1 MKTTEFGH
9 SLYQSS
15 IFVAILSMVSCADAV
30 QAENKLDMSF
40 IQGGSDMDRAAW
52 ATLNNNHPPGRYLVN
67 VSLNGKDLGKYIL
80 DVAPCD
86 NEELCLSDQWLAKA
100 GVFLKADYFKQGYN
114 ATRACHVL
122 AKGNAVKV
130 DFDIATQSLSLSVPQ
145 AGLAAQPENVEWD
158 YGNNA
163 LRMNYNL
170 NSSQGRNNNTSFGSV
185 DLKANMGRWVVNSSA
200 SGTVGD
206 GSQNATI
213 AMFTASRAIQPLDAD
228 LLLGKTSV
236 GDGLLGHTGTYGLT
250 LTRNNSMRPGNL
262 GYTPVFS
269 GIARGSARV
278 TLVQGSNTLYSQMM
292 PPGPFVI
299 TNVPLYSS
307 GDVTMTVTEENGQKS
322 VQVFP
327 LSVIA
332 GQLSPGQHEF
342 SVSAG
347 VPDDDSDLDGPLMS
361 ASYGYGLERLT
372 LRAGGVIHQRFQGVT
387 GGVTTGLGYLGA
399 VSAEGAWA
407 TRKYERKPAQSGSKM
422 QLAWTKQIETTGTGL
437 RLSWS
442 RALSEDF
449 PDLSGFDPKELW
461 QRNRKQLNTHDE
473 WNAGVSQGV
482 GGLFTLS
489 VTGWQRSYYHD
500 SGKDV
505 GLTGSLSTQIQG
517 VNVSL
522 SASQSKS
529 TQGNNNWAASVSVS
543 VPFTLFDQR
552 YSSSTSVST
561 SRDGGVGINTG
572 ISGNLNNRFSYGV
585 SGGRDS
591 DGGTSTFFSGN
602 YNGDRANFGTTLN
615 QSSAGRTS
623 GSLSLSGSV
632 LAVPAARS
640 VMFSSNTGET
650 LAVVGVKDT
659 PGVKVISGSG
669 TTDSNG
675 NLVVPL
681 NSYNLNTVTLD
692 ASSLPLDT
700 ELSNTSQQVI
710 PSSQAVVWMPFDVMK
725 VHRYLLQVRQ
735 QNGEFVSGGT
745 WAYGEKGAPLGFV
758 AANGVLMMNVM
769 ESPGK
774 ITLGGCI
781 IPAGTLKETEKLQEV
796 RCE

>member
-1 MKTTEFGH
+1 MKDEIRIVRR
-9 SLYQSS
+9 SVL
-15 IFVAILSMVSCADAV
+15 AILVSLGMGTSGV
-30 QAENKLDMSF
+30 QADDELDMSF
-40 IQGGSDMDRAAW
+40 IQGGNSLDRAAW
-52 ATLNNNHPPGRYLVN
+52 AALNSHYPPGRYLVEL
-67 VSLNGKDLGKYIL
+67 SLNGQDKGRFVL
-80 DVAPCD
+80 DVTPQD
-86 NEELCLSDQWLAKA
+86 NDSLCLSDIWLTKA

-114 ATRACHVL
+114 ADRACHVL
-122 AKGNAVKV
+122 AKGDAVKV
-130 DFDIATQSLSLSVPQ
+130 DFDITTQSLSLSVPQ
-145 AGLAAQPENVEWD
+145 AGLSTKPEHVEWD

-163 LRMNYNL
+163 LRMNYNF

-185 DLKANMGRWVVNSSA
+185 DLKANVGRWVVNSSA
-200 SGTVGD
+200 SGAVGD
-206 GSQNATI
+206 SGQNANI

-236 GDGLLGHTGTYGLT
+236 GDGLLGHTGTYGMT

-278 TLVQGSNTLYSQMM
+278 TLVQGNNTLYSQMM
-292 PPGPFVI
+292 PPGPFSI
-299 TNVPLYSS
+299 TNVPLYTS

-332 GQLSPGQHEF
+332 GQLSPGQQEF

-347 VPDDDSDLDGPLMS
+347 VPDDDSNLDGPLIS
-361 ASYGYGLERLT
+361 ASYGYGLELFT
-372 LRAGGVIHQRFQGVT
+372 LRAGGVMHQRFQGLT

-407 TRKYERKPAQSGSKM
+407 TRKYESQPSRSGSKM
-422 QLAWTKQIETTGTGL
+422 QLAWTKQVETTGTSL
-437 RLSWS
+437 RLNWS

-449 PDLSGFDPKELW
+449 PDLSGFDPKEMW
-461 QRNRKQLNTHDE
+461 QRDRKQRNTHDE
-473 WNAGVSQGV
+473 WNAGISQGV
-482 GGLFTLS
+482 RELFTLS

-500 SGKDV
+500 SGKDT
-505 GLTGSLSTQIQG
+505 GLTGTMSTQIHG
-517 VNVSL
+517 VNLNL
-522 SASQSKS
+522 SASQSKN
-529 TQGNNNWAASVSVS
+529 TRGDNNWAASISVS

-552 YSSSTSVST
+552 YSSSTTVST

-572 ISGNLNNRFSYGV
+572 ISGNVNDRFSYGV

-591 DGGTSTFFSGN
+591 DGKTSSFLNGN
-602 YNGDRANFGTTLN
+602 YSGDRVTFGTTLN
-615 QSSAGRTS
+615 QSSSGGTS

-640 VMFSSNTGET
+640 VMFSSKTGET
-650 LAVVGVKDT
+650 VAVVGVKDI
-659 PGVKVISGSG
+659 PGVKLISG
-669 TTDSNG
+669 TDVTDSNG
-675 NLVVPL
+675 NVVVPL
-681 NSYNLNTVTLD
+681 NSYDLNIVTLD
-692 ASSLPLDT
+692 ASTLPLDT
-700 ELSNTSQQVI
+700 ELSNSSQQVV
-710 PSSQAVVWMPFDVMK
+710 PSNQAVVWMPFDVMK
-725 VHRYLLQVRQ
+725 VNRYLLQVRQ

-745 WAYGEKGAPLGFV
+745 WAHNEKGVPLGFV

-769 ESPGK
+769 EAPGK
-774 ITLGGCI
+774 ITLGGCT
-781 IPAGTLKETEKLQEV
+781 IPAGALKETVQLQSV

>member
-1 MKTTEFGH
+1 MKDENRIVRRSVLSILV
-9 SLYQSS
+9 SLGM
-15 IFVAILSMVSCADAV
+15 AVSGV
-30 QAENKLDMSF
+30 QADDELDMSF
-40 IQGGSDMDRAAW
+40 IQGGSNIDRAAW
-52 ATLNNNHPPGRYLVN
+52 AALNSHYPPGRYLVEL
-67 VSLNGKDLGKYIL
+67 SLNGLDKGRYVL
-80 DVAPCD
+80 DVTPQD
-86 NEELCLSDQWLAKA
+86 SDSLCLPDTWLTKA

-114 ATRACHVL
+114 AARACHVL
-122 AKGNAVKV
+122 AKGDAVKV
-130 DFDIATQSLSLSVPQ
+130 DFDMTTQSLSLSVPQ
-145 AGLAAQPENVEWD
+145 AGLAAQPEHVEWD

-185 DLKANMGRWVVNSSA
+185 DLKANAGRWVVNSSA
-200 SGTVGD
+200 SGAVGD
-206 GSQNATI
+206 GGQNANI

-292 PPGPFVI
+292 PPGPFSI

-332 GQLSPGQHEF
+332 GQLSPGQQEF
-342 SVSAG
+342 SISAG

-361 ASYGYGLERLT
+361 ASYGYGLELLT
-372 LRAGGVIHQRFQGVT
+372 FRVGGVMHQRFQGLT
-387 GGVTTGLGYLGA
+387 GGVATGLGSLGA

-407 TRKYERKPAQSGSKM
+407 TRKYERQPSLSGSKM

-442 RALSEDF
+442 RALSENF
-449 PDLSGFDPKELW
+449 PDLSGFDPEEIW
-461 QRNRKQLNTHDE
+461 QRDRKQRNTHDE
-473 WNAGVSQGV
+473 WNAGISQGV
-482 GGLFTLS
+482 GELFTLS
-489 VTGWQRSYYHD
+489 ATGWQRSYYHD
-500 SGKDV
+500 SGKET
-505 GLTGSLSTQIQG
+505 GLTGTLSTQVQG
-517 VNVSL
+517 VNINL
-522 SASQSKS
+522 STSQSKN
-529 TQGNNNWAASVSVS
+529 TQGDNNWAASISVS

-552 YSSSTSVST
+552 YSSSTTVST
-561 SRDGGVGINTG
+561 SRDGGVGMNTG
-572 ISGNLNNRFSYGV
+572 ISGNVNDRFSYGV

-591 DGGTSTFFSGN
+591 DGSTSTFLNGN
-602 YNGDRANFGTTLN
+602 YSGDRVTFGTTLN
-615 QSSAGRTS
+615 QSSSGGTS

-632 LAVPAARS
+632 LAIPAARS

-650 LAVVGVKDT
+650 LAVVGVKDI
-659 PGVKVISGSG
+659 PGVKVISGDDA
-669 TTDSNG
+669 TDRNG

-681 NSYNLNTVTLD
+681 NSYDLNTVTLD
-692 ASSLPLDT
+692 ASTLPLDT
-700 ELSNTSQQVI
+700 ELGNTSQQVI
-710 PSSQAVVWMPFDVMK
+710 PSSQAVVWMPFNVMK
-725 VHRYLLQVRQ
+725 VHRYLLQIRQ
-735 QNGEFVSGGT
+735 QSGEFVSGGT
-745 WAYGEKGAPLGFV
+745 WAHNEKGVPLGFV
-758 AANGVLMMNVM
+758 AANGVLMMNLM
-769 ESPGK
+769 EAPGK
-774 ITLGGCI
+774 ITLGECT
-781 IPAGTLKETEKLQEV
+781 IPAGVLKETDKLQTV

>member
-1 MKTTEFGH
+1 MNCNNRIIRRSTLALLV
-9 SLYQSS
+9 SLVVGGSG
-15 IFVAILSMVSCADAV
+15 V
-30 QAENKLDMSF
+30 QADDELDMSF
-40 IQGGSDMDRAAW
+40 IQGGNSIDRTAW
-52 ATLNNNHPPGRYLVN
+52 AALNSNYPPGHYLVEL
-67 VSLNGKDLGKYIL
+67 SLNGQNKGRYVL
-80 DVAPCD
+80 DVTPQDSEA
-86 NEELCLSDQWLAKA
+86 LCLPDSWLAKA

-114 ATRACHVL
+114 VTRACHVL
-122 AKGNAVKV
+122 GKGDAVKV
-130 DFDIATQSLSLSVPQ
+130 DFDIATQSLSLSIPQ
-145 AGLAAQPENVEWD
+145 AGLAAQPEHVEWD

-163 LRMNYNL
+163 LRMNYDF
-170 NSSQGRNNNTSFGSV
+170 NSSHGRNNNTSFGSV
-185 DLKANMGRWVVNSSA
+185 DLKANAGRWVVNSSA
-200 SGTVGD
+200 SGSVGD
-206 GSQNATI
+206 GGQNATI
-213 AMFTASRAIQPLDAD
+213 AMFTASRALQPLDAD

-236 GDGLLGHTGTYGLT
+236 GNGLLGHTGTYGLT
-250 LTRNNSMRPGNL
+250 LTRNNSMRPGHL

-307 GDVTMTVTEENGQKS
+307 GDVTMTVTEDNGQTS

-361 ASYGYGLERLT
+361 ASYGYGLNNLT
-372 LRAGGVIHQRFQGVT
+372 LRTGGVIHQRFQGVT
-387 GGVTTGLGYLGA
+387 GGLTTGLGYLGA

-407 TRKYERKPAQSGSKM
+407 TRKYERQPSRSGSKM

-461 QRNRKQLNTHDE
+461 QRDRKQRNTHDE
-473 WNAGVSQGV
+473 WNAGISQGV
-482 GGLFTLS
+482 GELFTLS

-500 SGKDV
+500 SGLDT
-505 GLTGSLSTQIQG
+505 GLTGALNTQIHG

-522 SASQSKS
+522 STSQSKS

-561 SRDGGVGINTG
+561 SRGGGVGINTG
-572 ISGNLNNRFSYGV
+572 ISGNLNDRFSYGV
-585 SGGRDS
+585 SGGRNS
-591 DGGTSTFFSGN
+591 DGDTSTFLNGN
-602 YNGDRANFGTTLN
+602 YSGDRVIFGSTLN
-615 QSSAGRTS
+615 QSTTGGTS
-623 GSLSLSGSV
+623 SSLSLSGSV
-632 LAVPAARS
+632 LVVPAARS
-640 VMFSSNTGET
+640 MMFSSSKADT

-659 PGVKVISGSG
+659 PGVKVMSGSG
-669 TTDSNG
+669 TTDNNG

-681 NSYNLNTVTLD
+681 NSYDLNTVTLD
-692 ASSLPLDT
+692 ASTLPLDT
-700 ELSNTSQQVI
+700 ELSNTSQQVV
-710 PSSQAVVWMPFDVMK
+710 PSSQAVVWMPFEVMK
-725 VHRYLLQVRQ
+725 VYRYLLQVRQ
-735 QNGEFVSGGT
+735 PNGEFVPGGT
-745 WAYGEKGAPLGFV
+745 WAHDNNGTPLGFV

-769 ESPGK
+769 KAPGK
-774 ITLGGCI
+774 ITLGGCT
-781 IPAGTLKETEKLQEV
+781 IPTGTLKVTEKLQTIQ
-796 RCE
+796 CK

>member
-1 MKTTEFGH
+1 MKDENRIVRRSVLSILV
-9 SLYQSS
+9 SLGM
-15 IFVAILSMVSCADAV
+15 AVSGV
-30 QAENKLDMSF
+30 QADDELDMSF
-40 IQGGSDMDRAAW
+40 IQGGSNIDRAAW
-52 ATLNNNHPPGRYLVN
+52 AALNSHYPPGRYLVEL
-67 VSLNGKDLGKYIL
+67 SLNGLDKGRYVL
-80 DVAPCD
+80 DVTPQD
-86 NEELCLSDQWLAKA
+86 SDSLCLPDTWLTKA

-114 ATRACHVL
+114 AARACHVL
-122 AKGNAVKV
+122 AKGDAVKV
-130 DFDIATQSLSLSVPQ
+130 DFDMTTQSLSLSVPQ
-145 AGLAAQPENVEWD
+145 AGLAAQPEHVEWD

-185 DLKANMGRWVVNSSA
+185 DLKANAGRWVVNSSA
-200 SGTVGD
+200 SGAVGD
-206 GSQNATI
+206 GGQNANI

-292 PPGPFVI
+292 PPGPFSI

-332 GQLSPGQHEF
+332 GQLSPGQQEF

-361 ASYGYGLERLT
+361 ASYGYGLELLT
-372 LRAGGVIHQRFQGVT
+372 FRVGAVMHQRFQGLT
-387 GGVTTGLGYLGA
+387 GGVATGLGSLGA

-407 TRKYERKPAQSGSKM
+407 TRKYERQPSLSGSKM

-442 RALSEDF
+442 RALSENF
-449 PDLSGFDPKELW
+449 PDLSGFDPEEIW
-461 QRNRKQLNTHDE
+461 QRDRKQRNTHDE
-473 WNAGVSQGV
+473 WNAGISQGV
-482 GGLFTLS
+482 GELFTLS
-489 VTGWQRSYYHD
+489 ATGWQRSYYHD
-500 SGKDV
+500 SGKET
-505 GLTGSLSTQIQG
+505 GLTGTLSTQVQG
-517 VNVSL
+517 VNINL
-522 SASQSKS
+522 STSQSKN
-529 TQGNNNWAASVSVS
+529 TQGDNNWAASISVS

-552 YSSSTSVST
+552 YSSSTTVST

-572 ISGNLNNRFSYGV
+572 ISGNVNDRFSYGV

-591 DGGTSTFFSGN
+591 DGSTSTFLNGN
-602 YNGDRANFGTTLN
+602 YSGDRVTFGTTLN
-615 QSSAGRTS
+615 QSSSGGTS

-632 LAVPAARS
+632 LAIPAARS

-650 LAVVGVKDT
+650 LAVVGVKDI
-659 PGVKVISGSG
+659 PGVKVISGADV
-669 TTDSNG
+669 TDSNG

-681 NSYNLNTVTLD
+681 NSYDLNTVTLD
-692 ASSLPLDT
+692 ASTLPLDT
-700 ELSNTSQQVI
+700 ELSNTSQQVV
-710 PSSQAVVWMPFDVMK
+710 PSNQAVVWMPFDVMK

-745 WAYGEKGAPLGFV
+745 WAHNEKGVPLGFV
-758 AANGVLMMNVM
+758 AANGVLMMNLM
-769 ESPGK
+769 EEPGK
-774 ITLGGCI
+774 ITLGRCT
-781 IPAGTLKETEKLQEV
+781 IPAGVLKETERLQSV